1 MNKKLKLLVLVLLC
15 ATALAAI
22 SEEIGTPQAS
32 LTRNTTEHL
41 VVYYPFNGNALD
53 ESGNELHLS
62 ISGSPQL
69 CPDRFGNPNSA
80 YSFSGTYDFMSVA
93 DNELLRPEHITISAW
108 FNTNG
113 RNANPRILEKRY
125 VIPSYPWTSYLLEYN
140 NLSHFPQTQFST
152 DGNRTVLVSTVTS
165 NLNHWHFLAATYDG
179 NDLKLY
185 LDGVL
190 VNSTPKTGA
199 ITYSSL
205 PLYIGTCH
213 EGASH
218 TYVFCGELDDIR
230 IYDTALSAAE
240 IYSLYDF
247 VEPPRAMQ
255 ITESETENA
264 LIVSWDAAPGATS
277 YTVYTS
283 SDPNAQFPGGWSV
296 AASGVTTESWS
307 DFSYSAAER
316 KFYKVVSIKSD

>member
-113 RNANPRILEKRY
+113 RNANPRIHTC
-125 VIPSYPWTSYLLEYN
+125 WNT
-140 NLSHFPQTQFST
+140 T
-152 DGNRTVLVSTVTS
+152 
-165 NLNHWHFLAATYDG
+165 TYRIFR
-179 NDLKLY
+179 K
-185 LDGVL
+185 
-190 VNSTPKTGA
+190 P
-199 ITYSSL
+199 SSL
-205 PLYIGTCH
+205 QT
-213 EGASH
+213 
-218 TYVFCGELDDIR
+218 
-230 IYDTALSAAE
+230 
-240 IYSLYDF
+240 
-247 VEPPRAMQ
+247 
-255 ITESETENA
+255 ETEPCLYPLLR
-264 LIVSWDAAPGATS
+264 LI
-277 YTVYTS
+277 
-283 SDPNAQFPGGWSV
+283 
-296 AASGVTTESWS
+296 
-307 DFSYSAAER
+307 
-316 KFYKVVSIKSD
+316 